1 MSIQDTATKQYVS
14 EAEVFADAFN
24 YLIYDGEQ
32 VIKPEQLTDMDTTQ
46 YVIPYHED
54 EKGKPEAAQKYRD
67 TLKTLAVKTD
77 DRYTYLVLGIENQS
91 HVHYAMPVRNML
103 YDAMQ
108 LEKQVRDL
116 ASQHR
121 KEGKNG
127 TSEEYLSGMKK
138 EDRLSP
144 VITLVINFGGK
155 KWDAPLSLR
164 EMYGEQP
171 EKVLPFI
178 QDYRVFMIDPMEM
191 GDNDFQKLNSSLRE
205 VLAYIKYQRDKAQME
220 KLLNED
226 SKFSCLETNAAL
238 VINAMT
244 NAGIAIDPN
253 KEAVNMCE
261 AIRQMVD
268 EGIMLGE
275 KRGEERGKKQ
285 GSMNEKLIIARRML
299 EKNYPMEQVVD
310 LTMLTKQE
318 VEELRKRYRQVLCA
332 NSFTNLAELRLH
344 RAGKP
349 ALNYLVAEGRE
360 RVKGGEAACEALD
373 VNSVFCYQPA
383 SSSCISMYF
392 MLMYFFPPHWVPAT

>member
-1 MSIQDTATKQYVS
+1 
-14 EAEVFADAFN
+14 
-24 YLIYDGEQ
+24 
-32 VIKPEQLTDMDTTQ
+32 
-46 YVIPYHED
+46 
-54 EKGKPEAAQKYRD
+54 
-67 TLKTLAVKTD
+67 
-77 DRYTYLVLGIENQS
+77 
-91 HVHYAMPVRNML
+91 ML

-178 QDYRVFMIDPMEM
+178 QDYRVFMIEM
-191 GDNDFQKLNSSLRE
+191 SDNDLQKLNSSLRE
-205 VLAYIKYQRDKAQME
+205 VLAYIKYQRDKARME

-261 AIRQMVD
+261 AIRQMID

-275 KRGEERGKKQ
+275 KRGEMQKA
-285 GSMNEKLIIARRML
+285 LAIARRML
-299 EKNYPMEQVVD
+299 EMGYSEELVID
-310 LTMLTKQE
+310 ATMLTKQE
-318 VEELRKRYRQVLCA
+318 VEELSRTIKQ
-332 NSFTNLAELRLH
+332 
-344 RAGKP
+344 
-349 ALNYLVAEGRE
+349 
-360 RVKGGEAACEALD
+360 
-373 VNSVFCYQPA
+373 
-383 SSSCISMYF
+383 
-392 MLMYFFPPHWVPAT
+392 

>member
-1 MSIQDTATKQYVS
+1 M
-14 EAEVFADAFN
+14 
-24 YLIYDGEQ
+24 
-32 VIKPEQLTDMDTTQ
+32 IKPEQLTDMDTTQ

-191 GDNDFQKLNSSLRE
+191 SDNDLQKLNSSLRE

-253 KEAVNMCE
+253 KEVVNMCE

-268 EGIMLGE
+268 EGISMGQ
-275 KRGEERGKKQ
+275 KQ
-285 GSMNEKLIIARRML
+285 GSLNEKMTIARRLL
-299 EKNYPMEQVVD
+299 ELKMPEEQVISV
-310 LTMLTKQE
+310 TKLTKQE
-318 VEELRKRYRQVLCA
+318 VEELSKTIKQ
-332 NSFTNLAELRLH
+332 
-344 RAGKP
+344 
-349 ALNYLVAEGRE
+349 
-360 RVKGGEAACEALD
+360 
-373 VNSVFCYQPA
+373 
-383 SSSCISMYF
+383 
-392 MLMYFFPPHWVPAT
+392 

>member
-1 MSIQDTATKQYVS
+1 
-14 EAEVFADAFN
+14 
-24 YLIYDGEQ
+24 
-32 VIKPEQLTDMDTTQ
+32 
-46 YVIPYHED
+46 
-54 EKGKPEAAQKYRD
+54 
-67 TLKTLAVKTD
+67 
-77 DRYTYLVLGIENQS
+77 
-91 HVHYAMPVRNML
+91 ML

-121 KEGKNG
+121 KKGKNG

-191 GDNDFQKLNSSLRE
+191 SDNDLQKLNSSLRE
-205 VLAYIKYQRDKAQME
+205 VLAYIKYQRDKARME

-253 KEAVNMCE
+253 KEVVNMCE

-275 KRGEERGKKQ
+275 KRGEKQ
-285 GSMNEKLIIARRML
+285 GSMNEKLAIARRLL
-299 EKNYPMEQVVD
+299 ELKMPEEQVISV
-310 LTMLTKQE
+310 TKLTKQE
-318 VEELRKRYRQVLCA
+318 VEELSRTIK
-332 NSFTNLAELRLH
+332 S
-344 RAGKP
+344 
-349 ALNYLVAEGRE
+349 
-360 RVKGGEAACEALD
+360 
-373 VNSVFCYQPA
+373 
-383 SSSCISMYF
+383 
-392 MLMYFFPPHWVPAT
+392 

>member
-24 YLIYDGEQ
+24 YLIYDGKQ

-191 GDNDFQKLNSSLRE
+191 SDNDLQKLNSSLRE

-275 KRGEERGKKQ
+275 ERGEKRGEERG
-285 GSMNEKLIIARRML
+285 EKRGEMQKALDIARRML

-318 VEELRKRYRQVLCA
+318 VEELSKTIKQ
-332 NSFTNLAELRLH
+332 
-344 RAGKP
+344 
-349 ALNYLVAEGRE
+349 
-360 RVKGGEAACEALD
+360 
-373 VNSVFCYQPA
+373 
-383 SSSCISMYF
+383 
-392 MLMYFFPPHWVPAT
+392 